1 LELCLGEW
9 TPRNVYRRAATAV
22 TEVKE
27 SCVETLR
34 NLLIPRLVRELAP
47 FPEAR
52 AAVVAMFL
60 EMHRESTEVPR
71 CSG

>member
-9 TPRNVYRRAATAV
+9 TPRNVYRRAATVA

-34 NLLIPRLVRELAP
+34 NILMPRLVRVLAP

-60 EMHRESTEVPR
+60 EMHREDAEVPG